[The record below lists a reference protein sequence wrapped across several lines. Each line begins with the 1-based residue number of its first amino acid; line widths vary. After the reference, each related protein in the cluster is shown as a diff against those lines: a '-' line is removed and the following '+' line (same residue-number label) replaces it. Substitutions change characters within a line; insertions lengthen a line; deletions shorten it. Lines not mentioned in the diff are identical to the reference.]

1 MFNDLSDRLDKVFR
15 NLKGKGKLTEKNIK
29 DSLREIRMALLEA
42 DVNYKIVKKFV
53 KDIEE
58 QCLGQ
63 EVMKSLTPGQ
73 QVVKIVNDE
82 LTKLMDTEN
91 FEVKLYDNKINK
103 IMLVG
108 LQGSGKTTACSK
120 LATFFRKKKNIMPAM
135 VACDVYRPAAIHQLE
150 VLGKEIGVPVHSNL
164 ETKDV
169 VKIAKDALQIADL
182 KSQNLVIFDT
192 AGRLHIDEEMMDEVY
207 RLKDFVKPDYIFF
220 VADAM
225 TGQDAVNV
233 AKEFNDKL
241 NFDGVILTKLD
252 GDSRGG
258 ASLSIKAVTGKP
270 VAFVGVG
277 EKPSDLEAFY
287 ADRMASR
294 ILGMGDVLTL
304 IEKAETSLNE
314 QEAEKLAKK
323 LKKNQF
329 DLDDFLKQLQQ
340 IKKMGPLENLLKLIP
355 GVNSKALSGA
365 NLSGKELIH
374 VEAIITSMTK
384 NERSEPAII
393 NGARRLRIAKG
404 SGRSVQEVNKLLKQ
418 FKQMKEMIKKM
429 NNPKMMKKMAKM
441 GKGGMPN
448 IPGMPNMP
456 KMPNDQ

>member
-1 MFNDLSDRLDKVFR
+1 MFNDLSERLDKVFR

-73 QVVKIVNDE
+73 QVVKIVNEE
-82 LTKLMDTEN
+82 LTKLMDTDG
-91 FEVKLYDNKINK
+91 FEVKLHDNKMNK

-120 LATFFRKKKNIMPAM
+120 LATFFRKKKNITPSM

-150 VLGKEIGVPVHSNL
+150 VLGKEIGIPVHSNL
-164 ETKDV
+164 DTKDV
-169 VKIAKDALQIADL
+169 VEIAREAIAEADR

-192 AGRLHIDEEMMDEVY
+192 AGRLHIDEAMMDEVH

-233 AKEFNDKL
+233 AKQFNDRL
-241 NFDGVILTKLD
+241 DFSGVILTKLD

-258 ASLSIKAVTGKP
+258 AALSIKAITSKP

-304 IEKAETSLNE
+304 IEKAESTLNE
-314 QEAEKLAKK
+314 EEADKLAKK
-323 LKKNQF
+323 LQKNQF

-340 IKKMGPLENLLKLIP
+340 IKKMGPLESLLKMIP
-355 GVNSKALSGA
+355 GVNSKALAGV
-365 NLSGKELIH
+365 NLSGKELVH

-384 NERSEPAII
+384 QERRKPEII
-393 NGARRLRIAKG
+393 NGARRLRIANG
-404 SGRSVQEVNKLLKQ
+404 SGRTVQEVNKLLKQ
-418 FKQMKEMIKKM
+418 FKQMKDMIKKM
-429 NNPKMMKKMAKM
+429 NNPKMMKKMQKMSKM
-441 GKGGMPN
+441 GGKGMPN
-448 IPGMPNMP
+448 FPGMPDFP
-456 KMPNDQ
+456 QE